1 MRELLRVRRHR
12 DQTCSAPSL
21 FWRMFSPCKDNE
33 GLRGHR
39 LSKEV
44 MSFRKRP
51 LQFFWASLGAS
62 SRRLMLITSRLT
74 SSSSDGLSDLFQVSA
89 LGYLLYEIPVDITF
103 QDEWPGCVRRDCVCS
118 CLCACHSPRRHCP
131 KPKYQPLLLLLR
143 LSLTLH
149 SCYHLIARALRL
161 PQYNVHEVDGICQRT
176 AQRSNFKFH
185 SAAD

>member
-1 MRELLRVRRHR
+1 MVVILYRLVRPARWGERSVQGPEELMRGMVMRELLRVRRHR

-103 QDEWPGCVRRDCVCS
+103 QDEWPGCVRRDCVFLS
-118 CLCACHSPRRHCP
+118 VRLPQPRRHCP
-131 KPKYQPLLLLLR
+131 KPRGRFLQPQQATSFSWWR
-143 LSLTLH
+143 V
-149 SCYHLIARALRL
+149 
-161 PQYNVHEVDGICQRT
+161 PQGI
-176 AQRSNFKFH
+176 
-185 SAAD
+185 